1 MHGLIKRAK
10 AERSTETGSKDN
22 LTEFT
27 CSRTMLKTDRI
38 LALDIGASSLKM
50 AEFIPLKSGG
60 IELVKHSISSLG
72 LDPHADA
79 ERSTYIVSTI
89 QEMLAEH
96 QIKPGPV
103 LISVSGQSVFSRFV
117 KLPPVDED
125 KVYQIVAYEAQQ
137 NVPFPIDEVVWDY
150 QLIGGTEGDLDVM
163 LAAIKGDIIAELT
176 DSVEQAGL
184 LPDLVDVAPM
194 ALYNAVRYNYSD
206 LDDCTLIID
215 MGARSTDLIFIEA
228 NRVFSRSIPVAGN
241 AITQQIMRE
250 FELSFSDAE
259 DMKKAHAFVAWGG
272 AYEAPP
278 GEVADKVSKSVR
290 SVMTR
295 LHAEINRSINFYRG
309 QQEGGQPK
317 RILLTGGTSVIPY
330 TDVFFKDKLKA
341 EVEYMNPF
349 MNVAVADE
357 ISAEDIGRDAH
368 TLGEVVGLALRRVLT
383 CPIEINLM
391 PPRVVSDKQFRKKH
405 PILLAASYGAV
416 VLLAVWCV
424 YFLRLSQLGEER
436 LQLVQERVQALQ
448 AVEAQLREPE
458 QMIQAVEEQIET
470 VHGLIEKK
478 SRWAEVLDEI
488 NRLVPEGVWLTS
500 VTPVRERVEVETPEA
515 PTRRRATPER
525 APTEISGDIT
535 SIEISGLGYTDLI
548 PNAQPIYGLRDALR
562 ESRLFSET
570 TEIDRLPPVPANT
583 YVREFRIM
591 LQLEEPLEL

>member
-1 MHGLIKRAK
+1 M
-10 AERSTETGSKDN
+10 
-22 LTEFT
+22 
-27 CSRTMLKTDRI
+27 MLKADRI
-38 LALDIGASSLKM
+38 LALDIGASSLKL

-60 IELVKHSISSLG
+60 IELIKHSIKSLG

-79 ERSTYIVSTI
+79 ERPSYIISTI
-89 QEMLAEH
+89 EEILAEH

-117 KLPPVDED
+117 KLPPVDQD

-137 NVPFPIDEVVWDY
+137 NVPFPIEEVVWDY

-163 LAAIKGDIIAELT
+163 LAAIKGDIIAGVT
-176 DSVEQAGL
+176 DCVEQAGL

-206 LDDCTLIID
+206 LDECALIID
-215 MGARSTDLIFIEA
+215 MGARSTDLVFLEA
-228 NRVFSRSIPVAGN
+228 NRAFSRSIPVAGN

-250 FELSFSDAE
+250 FELDFSDAE

-341 EVEYMNPF
+341 EVEYLNPF

-357 ISAEDIGRDAH
+357 ISAEEIGRDAH

-391 PPRVVSDKQFRKKH
+391 PPRVVSDKAFRKKH
-405 PILLAASYGAV
+405 PVLLAAAYGIV
-416 VLLAVWCV
+416 VLLIVWCV

-436 LQLVQERVQALQ
+436 LQLVRERVSALQ

-458 QMIQAVEEQIET
+458 QQIASVEEKLAEI
-470 VHGLIEKK
+470 HSLIEDKT
-478 SRWAEVLDEI
+478 RWAEIMDGI
-488 NRLVPEGVWLTS
+488 NELLPEGVWLTS
-500 VTPVRERVEVETPEA
+500 VSPIREQLEIEA
-515 PTRRRATPER
+515 EEETRRRRTAQPRETQ
-525 APTEISGDIT
+525 TEAGDIT
-535 SIEISGLGYTDLI
+535 AVEISGLGYTDKV
-548 PNAQPIYGLRDALR
+548 PNAQPIYAFRDSLR
-562 ESRLFSET
+562 ESDFFKET
-570 TEIDRLPPVPANT
+570 SEIDRLPPVPQGT
-583 YVREFRIM
+583 YVREFRIV
-591 LQLEEPLEL
+591 LQLEDPIKL

>member
-1 MHGLIKRAK
+1 
-10 AERSTETGSKDN
+10 
-22 LTEFT
+22 
-27 CSRTMLKTDRI
+27 MLKTDRI

-50 AEFIPLKSGG
+50 AEFVPLKSGG

-72 LDPHADA
+72 LDPHSEGD
-79 ERSTYIVSTI
+79 RNVYIVSTI

-117 KLPPVDED
+117 KLPPVEED
-125 KVYQIVAYEAQQ
+125 KVFQIVSYEAQQ
-137 NVPFPIDEVVWDY
+137 NVPFPIEEVVWDY

-163 LAAIKGDIIAELT
+163 LAAIKGDIIASLT
-176 DSVEQAGL
+176 EAIEQAGL

-194 ALYNAVRYNYSD
+194 ALYNSVRYNYED
-206 LDDCTLIID
+206 LDECTLIID
-215 MGARSTDLIFIEA
+215 MGARSTDLIFLEA

-272 AYEAPP
+272 AYESPS

-309 QQEGGQPK
+309 QQDGSQPK
-317 RILLTGGTSVIPY
+317 RVLLTGGTSVIPY

-341 EVEYMNPF
+341 EVDYLNPF
-349 MNVAVADE
+349 MNVAVSDD

-391 PPRVVSDKQFRKKH
+391 PERVVSDKQFRKKQ
-405 PILLAASYGAV
+405 PILLTAAFGLV
-416 VLLAVWCV
+416 FVLLVWAV
-424 YFLRLSQLGEER
+424 YFHRLAHLGEQRLSR
-436 LQLVQERVQALQ
+436 VQERVQSLQ
-448 AVEAQLREPE
+448 QVERQMREP
-458 QMIQAVEEQIET
+458 QIRIEEVVSEIDQ
-470 VHGLIEKK
+470 VNQLITER
-478 SRWAEVLDEI
+478 SRWIEILDVISE
-488 NRLVPEGVWLTS
+488 LLPEGVWLTA
-500 VTPVRERVEVETPEA
+500 VMPIREQVEPVQEEPAARRRTAAPA
-515 PTRRRATPER
+515 PTRR
-525 APTEISGDIT
+525 SGDAVGDVVRIQ
-535 SIEISGLGYTDLI
+535 ISGLGYTDLI
-548 PNAQPIYGLRDALR
+548 QDEGPINALR
-562 ESRLFSET
+562 RDLRATPHFTDQS
-570 TEIDRLPPVPANT
+570 EIDRIPPVSLDT
-583 YVREFRIM
+583 YVREFQM
-591 LQLEEPLEL
+591 TLVLEEPIRL

>member
-1 MHGLIKRAK
+1 
-10 AERSTETGSKDN
+10 
-22 LTEFT
+22 
-27 CSRTMLKTDRI
+27 MLKSDRI

-60 IELVKHSISSLG
+60 IELIKHSINSLG

-79 ERSTYIVSTI
+79 ERPSYIVSTI
-89 QEMLAEH
+89 QEILAEH

-117 KLPPVDED
+117 KLPPVDQD

-137 NVPFPIDEVVWDY
+137 NVPFPIEEVVWDY

-163 LAAIKGDIIAELT
+163 LAAIKGDIIAALT
-176 DSVEQAGL
+176 DCVEQAGL

-206 LDDCTLIID
+206 LEDCSLIID
-215 MGARSTDLIFIEA
+215 MGARSTDLVFIEA

-250 FELSFSDAE
+250 FELDFSDAE

-309 QQEGGQPK
+309 QQDGGQPK

-341 EVEYMNPF
+341 EVEYLNPF
-349 MNVAVADE
+349 MNVAVADD

-368 TLGEVVGLALRRVLT
+368 MLGEVVGLALRRVLT
-383 CPIEINLM
+383 CPIELNLM
-391 PPRVVSDKQFRKKH
+391 PPRVVSDKKFRKKH
-405 PILLAASYGAV
+405 PVILAAAYGLV

-436 LQLVQERVQALQ
+436 LQMVQKRVGALQ
-448 AVEAQLREPE
+448 SVEAQLREPE
-458 QMIQAVEEQIET
+458 QLISEAEEKIDQ
-470 VHGLIEKK
+470 VHALIDER
-478 SRWAEVLDEI
+478 SRWSRMLDEI
-488 NRLVPEGVWLTS
+488 NGLLPEGVWLTS
-500 VTPVRERVEVETPEA
+500 VVPIREKLETETEEA
-515 PTRRRATPER
+515 GTRRRRTAT
-525 APTEISGDIT
+525 TETQTVAGDVT
-535 SIEISGLGYTDLI
+535 ALEVSGLGYTDKV
-548 PNAQPIYGLRDALR
+548 PNAQPIYSFRDALR
-562 ESRLFSET
+562 ETAFFTEA
-570 TEIDRLPPVPANT
+570 TEIDRLPPVEANT
-583 YVREFRIM
+583 YVREFRII
-591 LQLEEPLEL
+591 LQLEEPMAL

>member
-1 MHGLIKRAK
+1 
-10 AERSTETGSKDN
+10 
-22 LTEFT
+22 
-27 CSRTMLKTDRI
+27 MLKTDRI

-60 IELVKHSISSLG
+60 IELIKHSISSLG
-72 LDPHADA
+72 LDPHADSDRPA
-79 ERSTYIVSTI
+79 YIISTI
-89 QEMLAEH
+89 EEMLAEH

-117 KLPPVDED
+117 KLPPVDQD

-137 NVPFPIDEVVWDY
+137 NVPFPIEEVVWDY

-163 LAAIKGDIIAELT
+163 LAAIKGDIIAALT
-176 DSVEQAGL
+176 DCVEQAGL

-206 LDDCTLIID
+206 MDECALIID
-215 MGARSTDLIFIEA
+215 MGARSTDLVFIES

-250 FELSFSDAE
+250 FELDFADAE

-309 QQEGGQPK
+309 QQDGGQPK

-341 EVEYMNPF
+341 EVEYLNPF
-349 MNVAVADE
+349 MNVAVADD

-368 TLGEVVGLALRRVLT
+368 MLGEVVGLALRRVLT

-391 PPRVVSDKQFRKKH
+391 PPRVVSDKKFRKKH
-405 PILLAASYGAV
+405 PILLAAAYGLV
-416 VLLAVWCV
+416 VLLVVWCV

-436 LQLVQERVQALQ
+436 LQLVQTRVSALQ

-458 QMIQAVEEQIET
+458 QLIRDAEEKIDQ
-470 VHGLIEKK
+470 VHALIAEKT
-478 SRWAEVLDEI
+478 RWAEIMDEI
-488 NRLVPEGVWLTS
+488 NGLLPDGVWLTS
-500 VTPVRERVEVETPEA
+500 VVPIRERVEADRDEPT
-515 PTRRRATPER
+515 TRRRPGTAPDARTTATL
-525 APTEISGDIT
+525 GDIIT
-535 SIEISGLGYTDLI
+535 IEISGLGYTDKI
-548 PNAQPIYGLRDALR
+548 PNAQPIYGFRDALR
-562 ESRLFSET
+562 ESDFFTET
-570 TEIDRLPPVPANT
+570 TEIDRLPPVPPNT
-583 YVREFRIM
+583 YVREFRIL
-591 LQLEEPLEL
+591 LQLQEPIAL

>member
-1 MHGLIKRAK
+1 M
-10 AERSTETGSKDN
+10 
-22 LTEFT
+22 
-27 CSRTMLKTDRI
+27 MLKTDRI

-50 AEFIPLKSGG
+50 AEFISLKSGG
-60 IELVKHSISSLG
+60 IELIKHSISSLG
-72 LDPHADA
+72 LDPHSDSD
-79 ERSTYIVSTI
+79 RLSYIAGTI

-117 KLPPVDED
+117 KLPPVDQD
-125 KVYQIVAYEAQQ
+125 KVYQIVSYEAQQ
-137 NVPFPIDEVVWDY
+137 NVPFPIEEVVWDY
-150 QLIGGTEGDLDVM
+150 QLIGGTEDDLDVM
-163 LAAIKGDIIAELT
+163 LAAIKGDIIADLT
-176 DSVEQAGL
+176 DCVEQAGL

-206 LDDCTLIID
+206 LDECALIID
-215 MGARSTDLIFIEA
+215 MGARSTDLVFLEE

-250 FELSFSDAE
+250 FELDFSDAE

-341 EVEYMNPF
+341 EVEYLNPF
-349 MNVAVADE
+349 MNVAVADS

-368 TLGEVVGLALRRVLT
+368 MLGEVVGLALRRVLT

-391 PPRVVSDKQFRKKH
+391 PPRVVSDKEFRKKH
-405 PILLAASYGAV
+405 PVLLAAAYGFV
-416 VLLAVWCV
+416 VLLIVWCV
-424 YFLRLSQLGEER
+424 YFLRLSQLSEQR
-436 LQLVQERVQALQ
+436 LQLVQERVRALQ
-448 AVEAQLREPE
+448 VVEAQLHEPE
-458 QMIQAVEEQIET
+458 YLIADAKEKIDRVHALVEEQT
-470 VHGLIEKK
+470 H
-478 SRWAEVLDEI
+478 WAEILDEV
-488 NRLVPEGVWLTS
+488 NKLLPDGVWLTT
-500 VTPVRERVEVETPEA
+500 VVPIRERIEVEGDEPV
-515 PTRRRATPER
+515 TRRRVAMTTEPAATT
-525 APTEISGDIT
+525 AGDIK
-535 SIEISGLGYTDLI
+535 SIEISGLGYTDKI
-548 PNAQPIYGLRDALR
+548 PNAQPIYAFRDALR
-562 ESRLFSET
+562 ESEYFTER
-570 TEIDRLPPVPANT
+570 TEIDRLPPVPPNT
-583 YVREFRIM
+583 YVREFRIL
-591 LQLEEPLEL
+591 LQLNEPINL